1 MIDLSTFLMRWFF
14 LCGLMRDGPEI
25 QTLPYTPH
33 VSMPAP
39 IQEHYPE
46 VPVAAA
52 ITNCEETWRS
62 HCLHGILSYPP
73 GSQRELVMDAMRE
86 QLVHQLD
93 HYLKNLDL
101 VTNHT
106 TIATTGTTS
115 TSTNKKQ
122 IRDFLPQLVSA
133 VLRSPSPPQPNLVN
147 PVQRLRQLI
156 LRRCQQDPN
165 WGIEL
170 CWLLETEVG
179 RNWKSMFEHLQQ
191 PGKRLIIAFPADKAV
206 ALAKIGAEK
215 GEAFDLLQ
223 DVEQVTAYGSDNLP
237 SSISLLRCSHYG
249 DTMHFIDRLTQISLD
264 LRQIPAISRLVS
276 LLLVGYGEMCIL
288 FLNIACH

>member
-33 VSMPAP
+33 AAIPAP
-39 IQEHYPE
+39 LQGHHPE
-46 VPVAAA
+46 IPAATAAA

-86 QLVHQLD
+86 QLVQQLD
-93 HYLKNLDL
+93 HYIKNVDPEA
-101 VTNHT
+101 NH
-106 TIATTGTTS
+106 S
-115 TSTNKKQ
+115 TMVAVASPNSSNKKKQ
-122 IRDFLPQLVSA
+122 LRDFLPQLVSA
-133 VLRSPSPPQPNLVN
+133 VLRSPLPPQPNLVD
-147 PVQRLRQLI
+147 PVSQLRQLI
-156 LRRCQQDPN
+156 LSRCQQDP
-165 WGIEL
+165 
-170 CWLLETEVG
+170 
-179 RNWKSMFEHLQQ
+179 WKSMFEHLQQ

-215 GEAFDLLQ
+215 GEVFDLLQ
-223 DVEQVTAYGSDNLP
+223 DVEQVTAYGSENVP

-264 LRQIPAISRLVS
+264 LRRIPAIGRLVS
-276 LLLVGYGEMCIL
+276 QLNSSLLL
-288 FLNIACH
+288 

>member
-33 VSMPAP
+33 AAMPAP

-46 VPVAAA
+46 VPTATA

-86 QLVHQLD
+86 QLVQQLG
-93 HYLKNLDL
+93 HYLKNIDS
-101 VTNHT
+101 VANHT
-106 TIATTGTTS
+106 AITTTS
-115 TSTNKKQ
+115 ISSNNKQ

-133 VLRSPSPPQPNLVN
+133 VLRSPLPPQPNLVD
-147 PVQRLRQLI
+147 PVRQLRQLI
-156 LRRCQQDPN
+156 LAKCQQDPG

-249 DTMHFIDRLTQISLD
+249 DTMHFIDRLTQISLYIYNHSICNKF
-264 LRQIPAISRLVS
+264 LQLVDWYS
-276 LLLVGYGEMCIL
+276 L
-288 FLNIACH
+288 